1 MTLTTES
8 PVWRDPDGTSH
19 ALDGSNGVLVT
30 RGIEG
35 RGMPP
40 MQTVTDELA
49 GLDGTRPRISRAHER
64 DTILPVVVYGADN
77 RDRVRTL
84 ASLFDPRRGDGRLQ
98 VDGRELICRYREGLG
113 LDESDGGLDADGS
126 GWQRAVLVF
135 VAHDPLWRDVDP
147 TVELVN
153 VEANTFLSSG
163 PDDPWFPWQLV
174 SSDAVGGFNVDN
186 DGDDLA
192 WPRWTIQGP
201 GSGLLS
207 LSNGTSGEKIEI
219 SSVSLAAGEQIA
231 IDTRPGHKT
240 VTGPGDTNLWPDLSD
255 DSTLWPLERG
265 SQTVTV
271 TLEGAEAGVSN
282 VRLEWRRKWLTV

>member
-19 ALDGSNGVLVT
+19 TLDGSNGVLVT
-30 RGIEG
+30 RGIKG

-49 GLDGTRPRISRAHER
+49 GLDGTRPRISRAAER
-64 DTILPVVVYGADN
+64 DAILPVVVYGADN

-147 TVELVN
+147 TVELVD
-153 VEANTFLSSG
+153 VEANAFLSSSSS
-163 PDDPWFPWQLV
+163 DPWFAWQLV

-201 GSGLLS
+201 GSGLLR
-207 LSNGTSGEKIEI
+207 LSNSESDEKLEI

-231 IDTRPGHKT
+231 IDTRPGYKT